1 MNNTQPLPDSSSP
14 KGGLKIRVFG
24 IGHAGLYVLDQLASP
39 EIPQSFFTAVDVD
52 SETLGKAITADKIL
66 LGTGMY
72 KGLGTGGDPER
83 GRALAEEHIERVRT
97 LCHEQDVV
105 FLVAGLGGGVGSGV
119 TPLLARA
126 AKEAG
131 ALVLAFV
138 LIPFTCEGTR
148 RQKFARE
155 SLAELKQIADGVI
168 CLPNQQVFKLVDER
182 TTLLDTFRMTNG
194 LLAEAVR
201 GVWRLLMHKG
211 LIEIHFSDL
220 AAVLRGSQSESSFAV
235 AEASGANRVDSV
247 IRKLFTHP
255 LLVESDASGPTSAAL
270 ISLIAGRDLT
280 MAEVNH
286 VMAEVSGR
294 YPGAQIIMGAAVSD
308 DFKDRLSVTLLVSHQ
323 TSVETE
329 RSNQVTQEPA
339 RPPVLAASPRLAH
352 DLSTTTPVITPDRLS
367 FNRSAVRPEGKS
379 RRSSVKMLQAQLPLD
394 TVPKGRF
401 EKSEPTLHKGEDLDV
416 PTYVRRGMAL
426 N

>member
-1 MNNTQPLPDSSSP
+1 MNNTQPLPDSP
-14 KGGLKIRVFG
+14 LQKAGLKIRVFG
-24 IGHAGLYVLDQLASP
+24 VGNAGLYVLEQLAGP
-39 EIPQSFFTAVDVD
+39 EIPQSLFTAVDVEGEALSRANSID
-52 SETLGKAITADKIL
+52 RIQ
-66 LGTGMY
+66 LGTGMF

-83 GRALAEEHIERVRT
+83 GRALAEEHIESVRT
-97 LCHEQDVV
+97 LCREQDVV
-105 FLVAGLGGGVGSGV
+105 FVVAGLGGGVGSGV

-138 LIPFTCEGTR
+138 LTPFTCEGTR
-148 RQKFARE
+148 RQKFARDG
-155 SLAELKQIADGVI
+155 LAELKQIADGVI

-182 TTLLDTFRMTNG
+182 TTLVDTFRMTNG

-255 LLVESDASGPTSAAL
+255 ILLESDASGPTSAAL

-280 MAEVNH
+280 MAEVNK
-286 VMAEVSGR
+286 VMAEISGR

-308 DFKDRLSVTLLVSHQ
+308 EFKDRLSITLLVSHQ
-323 TSVETE
+323 TSAEPEESTSLPASSRET
-329 RSNQVTQEPA
+329 
-339 RPPVLAASPRLAH
+339 PVLSTSPRMTQ
-352 DLSTTTPVITPDRLS
+352 DLSTPTPVITPDRLS
-367 FNRSAVRPEGKS
+367 FNRTTGRPEGKS
-379 RRSSVKMLQAQLPLD
+379 RRSSVKMLQTQLPLD

>member
-1 MNNTQPLPDSSSP
+1 MNNTQPLPDSPVP
-14 KGGLKIRVFG
+14 KAGLKIRVFG
-24 IGHAGLYVLDQLASP
+24 VGNAGLYVLEQLAGP
-39 EIPQSFFTAVDVD
+39 EIPHSLFTAVEVEGDA
-52 SETLGKAITADKIL
+52 LNRANAGDKIQ
-66 LGTGMY
+66 LGTGMF

-83 GRALAEEHIERVRT
+83 GRALAEEHIESVRA
-97 LCHEQDVV
+97 LCREQDVV

-126 AKEAG
+126 AREAG

-138 LIPFTCEGTR
+138 LTPFTCEGTR

-155 SLAELKQIADGVI
+155 GLAELKQIADGVI

-194 LLAEAVR
+194 LLAEAIR

-255 LLVESDASGPTSAAL
+255 ILLESDATGPTSAAL

-280 MAEVNH
+280 MAEVNK
-286 VMAEVSGR
+286 VMAEISGR

-323 TSVETE
+323 PGVVPQESAPVSTGPTE
-329 RSNQVTQEPA
+329 DSMLPT
-339 RPPVLAASPRLAH
+339 SPRLTQ
-352 DLSTTTPVITPDRLS
+352 DLSSPTVITPDRLS
-367 FNRSAVRPEGKS
+367 FNRNTGRPEGKP
-379 RRSSVKMLQAQLPLD
+379 RRNSVKMLQAQLPLD